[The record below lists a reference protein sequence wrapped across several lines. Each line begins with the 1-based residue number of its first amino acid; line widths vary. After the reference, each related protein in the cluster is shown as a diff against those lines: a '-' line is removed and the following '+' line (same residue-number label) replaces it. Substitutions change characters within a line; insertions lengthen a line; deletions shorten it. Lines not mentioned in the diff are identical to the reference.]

1 MALLTATDGLWRGLR
16 RSWLVVACA
25 IALLLLLLA
34 AVLLPQVPG
43 QVSGDATA
51 TARWLTGVSAEYG
64 ALGSLLRALGFFNVL
79 HSLLLQ
85 VLLAV
90 LTVILFIYLG
100 DLIATV
106 LRYRRLPILL
116 RQPGSEPGQALDLP
130 PGGRIL
136 HRRRLAASQLPD
148 GVVEE
153 LRLQLVQRFDR
164 VESAA
169 VAIQALE
176 TEEENSP
183 IADAPAPE
191 QRLLATR
198 NLRWAPVRL
207 ALFVG
212 LLLALLAV
220 WLIVNAGWE
229 LSTPVLAPGVE
240 YRSSHHAVTL
250 HYSPTQGVAGTE
262 SQVPQVPQVP
272 QVIVQVGPA
281 TVALPAATGTGRVAG
296 VDVRVRQALPGLYVT
311 TTDGEP
317 ALARAGQTETGAGLG
332 LTFPSPGSEEAII
345 LPDEAIG
352 LRIVRLGEEVAESAG
367 AGFLLEVYQGESSQP
382 TRRLTVGA
390 EPVER
395 VTLDEQGLELEFAQ
409 LPGLVV
415 DFRYTPGLWLLWL
428 ALVLVLVG
436 ALSFWWRPAFLL
448 LQVAPWPVERS
459 VVVAQSDDPAALA
472 MIARHLVAGKDST
485 P

>member
-1 MALLTATDGLWRGLR
+1 MALLTATDSLWRGLR

-51 TARWLTGVSAEYG
+51 TARWLTGVSADYG

-90 LTVILFIYLG
+90 LTLILFIYLG
-100 DLIATV
+100 DLIATI
-106 LRYRRLPILL
+106 LRYWRLSSLL
-116 RQPGSEPGQALDLP
+116 RQPGTEPGQALDLP
-130 PGGRIL
+130 PGSRIL
-136 HRRRLAASQLPD
+136 HRCRLAASQPPA

-164 VESAA
+164 MESAA
-169 VAIQALE
+169 VASQAPE
-176 TEEENSP
+176 TVEENLP
-183 IADAPAPE
+183 IVDAPAPE

-240 YRSSHHAVTL
+240 YRSSHHTVTL

-262 SQVPQVPQVP
+262 SQVSQVP
-272 QVIVQVGPA
+272 QVIVQVGSA
-281 TVALPAATGTGRVAG
+281 TVALPAVAGAGRVAG
-296 VDVRVRQALPGLYVT
+296 VDVRVRPALPGLYVT